1 VPHDD
6 LNSVISPTP
15 VKYKQLCDMHQDELP
30 FF

>member
-1 VPHDD
+1 VSRDD

-15 VKYKQLCDMHQDELP
+15 GTYKQLCDMHRDELP